1 MTTKEEALRRAKQK
15 VDQQSTGQSKGQ
27 PDNEAITL
35 GLPHAQAEA
44 LARHEQTM
52 LAVSAEDT
60 KAALAKR
67 KELISAVVTAQAPL
81 FDGTVDSAL
90 YLAEIHK
97 RGYNLPKNQ
106 YGGDVTPQEFFQV
119 ITEQI
124 ESIENA
130 GKVANSLPSPNPK
143 MVTHSL
149 PSGTTS

>member
-1 MTTKEEALRRAKQK
+1 MTTREEALNKAKQK
-15 VDQQSTGQSKGQ
+15 VNRQSAGQSKGQ
-27 PDNEAITL
+27 PDNGAITL
-35 GLPHAQAEA
+35 GLPQAQAEA

-124 ESIENA
+124 ESIENV
-130 GKVANSLPSPNPK
+130 GKVAHSKLPSNSEV
-143 MVTHSL
+143 VTHSL